1 MENYL
6 YFATGDGADGANEI
20 GMYPASNFYGVEP
33 KDADKTYIWFK
44 SPINNTETA
53 NMTIPGARLVGDG
66 SDLSLGGGR
75 GDIVIVTHA
84 DTHETAGSYHRC
96 KIIAK
101 AMAEIANASPT
112 GELISVIDLDNN
124 IISKGLAEVSKD
136 ANFALSFSKD
146 T

>member
-6 YFATGDGADGANEI
+6 YFATGGGADGANEI

-33 KDADKTYIWFK
+33 KDTETTYIWFK
-44 SPINNTETA
+44 STVNDDGGKLD
-53 NMTIPGARLVGDG
+53 TIPEARLVGDG
-66 SDLSLGGGR
+66 DLFVGGGR

-84 DTHETAGSYHRC
+84 DTHDTAGSYHRC